1 MLLALAAGSA
11 SFYAG
16 GNCSSLF
23 RATVLS
29 VFITEEARK
38 VFNGVEGRRQVE
50 NLENPENAEQTLLT
64 KTTHH

>member
-11 SFYAG
+11 SLYAG

-50 NLENPENAEQTLLT
+50 NPESAEQTLLT